1 MRKQEPKKKERVT
14 SIISNV
20 FYFVKLM
27 FSVSPLFVLTD
38 LTWGVIQ
45 FLPPRL
51 ISVLGMKRVIDIVE
65 SGVQL
70 ERIWGVVGVIAL
82 ILGSS
87 HLLTYLYREFY
98 WNVAREKMS
107 MGLSKKLYEKARS
120 LDLSQYDDPA
130 FYNNFILTIETSSDN
145 IQNLLGL
152 VRNYFSSLVSFFAI
166 GTVLMTIDPVCL
178 VIVLAVVLT
187 FLPLS
192 RKIGALQMGRRKDNA
207 ALHRRSDYFQ
217 RIFYLQEYTKE
228 VRMHDIKPLLID
240 RYDDA
245 AQAVVDNQKK
255 YWKKISLFSGLQEI
269 GIQSLGFLFML
280 PLYLGYCVLVKKSL
294 SAGDFVASFNGAY
307 QIAMSV
313 NFLTVWALSAF
324 SERGKMIEKYREFL
338 STEPKLKDGEETA
351 LCAAPETIE
360 IKDLSFTYPGN
371 DEPTLKDI
379 NLTIRPYEKIAL
391 VGYNGA
397 GKTTLT
403 NLLLRLYDPTEGS
416 IEIGGQD
423 IRDVSRASHID
434 RFAAVFQD
442 FQTYACTI
450 GENVALDKDPD
461 ADRVMES
468 LMKTTFRKPLP
479 DGVDTELLREFSD
492 SGVMLSGGES
502 QKMAVARAFYK
513 NCPYAILDEPSAN
526 LDPIA
531 EYELN
536 RAMLEASSHK
546 TVIFISHRLSTTV
559 GADRIYVM
567 ENGRIVEDGTHK
579 ELMEKDG
586 TYAYMFRLQA
596 KKYAEGTEDW
606 AEEDAKEDA

>member
-1 MRKQEPKKKERVT
+1 MHEQSKDKRQPVT

-20 FYFVKLM
+20 FYFIRLM
-27 FSVSPLFVLTD
+27 FSVSPLFVVTD
-38 LTWGVIQ
+38 LVWGVIQ

-65 SGVQL
+65 SGVHL
-70 ERIWGVVGVIAL
+70 ERLWSAVAVIAGV
-82 ILGSS
+82 LGVS
-87 HLLTYLYREFY
+87 HLLSWLYREFY
-98 WNVAREKMS
+98 WNIAREKLS
-107 MGLSKKLYEKARS
+107 MGLSEKLYDKARS

-152 VRNYFSSLVSFFAI
+152 VRNYVSSLVSFLAV
-166 GTVLMTIDPVCL
+166 GAVLMTIDPVCL
-178 VIVLAVVLT
+178 FIVLAVVLA

-192 RKIGALQMGRRKDNA
+192 RKVGALQMGRRKDNA

-228 VRMHDIKPLLID
+228 VRMHDVKPLLID
-240 RYDDA
+240 RYNDA

-269 GIQSLGFLFML
+269 GIQSLGFLFLL
-280 PLYLGYCVLVKKSL
+280 PLYLGWCVLVKKSL

-338 STEPKLKDGEETA
+338 KAEPKLKDGSETA
-351 LCAAPETIE
+351 EAGEPQTIE

-371 DEPTLKDI
+371 DAPTLQHI
-379 NLTIRPYEKIAL
+379 NLTIRPYEKVAL

-423 IRDVSRASHID
+423 IRAVTRRSHID

-461 ADRVMES
+461 EARV
-468 LMKTTFRKPLP
+468 LQALDKTTFRKPLQN
-479 DGVDTELLREFSD
+479 GIDTELLREFSD
-492 SGVMLSGGES
+492 DGVMLSGGES
-502 QKMAVARAFYK
+502 QKMAVARAFYQ

-536 RAMLEASSHK
+536 RAMLAASSHK

-567 ENGRIVEDGTHK
+567 ENGQIVEDGTHE
-579 ELMEKDG
+579 ELMAKDG

-596 KKYAEGTEDW
+596 KKYAEGSKEETE
-606 AEEDAKEDA
+606 E